1 MASFSQLAAL
11 FTVAMFAFGL
21 SGLAQQSSGAS
32 AAPQP
37 TPTTAAF
44 PPVAGPLVLPAPR
57 SFHLGPVGTWKAGG
71 LASLMPISQTH
82 PDAGDAS
89 TRLEFSNAQAFLQKP
104 TGRLQF
110 YFQIGAYNFPSLGA
124 PLYSTATTISRLY
137 GPVPVA
143 YLQITPSAS
152 FNIQAG
158 KLLPIWGGETT
169 FTFQNMNVERGLL
182 WNQTNAINRGVQLN
196 YNHRALSA
204 SLSWNDGFY
213 SNRWNW
219 LSGAAAYAWGSK
231 DTLSATAAGNIGR
244 TGYTTFATPALQN
257 NSSAYDL
264 IYTRSSGPWKLQPY
278 FQYTRL
284 AQQTAIGADRT
295 TATLG
300 AAWLASRSMGQH
312 WALAARGEII
322 HNTGKVGGPSTN
334 LLYGPGSRA
343 GSVTLTPSYAR
354 RHGYAR
360 GEFSWVGVGNAGP
373 GDAFG
378 PFGGNK
384 TQIRGTIEAG
394 VMF

>member
-1 MASFSQLAAL
+1 MRFSRLAAVL
-11 FTVAMFAFGL
+11 TISTLAL
-21 SGLAQQSSGAS
+21 CSSGLAQQPSGAS
-32 AAPQP
+32 AAPQQAP
-37 TPTTAAF
+37 ATAAF

-57 SFHLGPVGTWKAGG
+57 SFHLGPVGTWDAGG

-89 TRLEFSNAQAFLQKP
+89 TRIEFSNAQAFLQKP
-104 TGRLQF
+104 TGWLQF
-110 YFQIGAYNFPSLGA
+110 YFQIGAYNLPSLGA
-124 PLYSTATTISRLY
+124 PLYSTATEVSRLY

-158 KLLPIWGGETT
+158 KLPSIWGGEAL

-182 WNQTNAINRGVQLN
+182 WNQTSAINRGVQLN
-196 YNHRALSA
+196 YNHRALTA

-219 LSGAAAYAWGSK
+219 LSGAASYALDKK

-244 TGYTTFATPALQN
+244 TGYSTFATPVLQN
-257 NSSAYDL
+257 NTSVYDL
-264 IYTRSSGPWKLQPY
+264 IYIRSSGPWKLQPY

-295 TATLG
+295 TTTVG
-300 AAWLASRSMGQH
+300 AAFLASRTLGQH

-322 HNTGKVGGPSTN
+322 QNSGKVGGASLN
-334 LLYGPGSRA
+334 LIYGPGSDA
-343 GSVTLTPSYAR
+343 GSVTLTPTYQRKHA
-354 RHGYAR
+354 YAR
-360 GEFSWVGVGNAGP
+360 GEFSWVGVANAGP

-384 TQIRGTIEAG
+384 TQMRGTIEAG